1 MKMRFTVYVSFN
13 ESLHLL
19 FFIFSDESKYDL
31 VNYWNATGLT
41 AKEITALYQKTV
53 DDQLAILYIKE
64 REKGGETINAVKKVT
79 RTICESY
86 ISLYM
91 IHQLSKVT
99 VPFPFVVKCVS
110 LNITFY
116 LMHHTWTTW
125 NY

>member
-64 REKGGETINAVKKVT
+64 REKGGETINAVKKVIW
-79 RTICESY
+79 TIVSHT
-86 ISLYM
+86 LYN
-91 IHQLSKVT
+91 IDVLGN
-99 VPFPFVVKCVS
+99 FLR
-110 LNITFY
+110 LNLPRRWCT
-116 LMHHTWTTW
+116 HS
-125 NY
+125 